1 LFETIA
7 AISHHDDL
15 EREWEGNELTPAGTP
30 LDFTLDKSTSL
41 EKLRELTTNARYRG
55 RWVALLISRHVS
67 YLNEAKRG
75 ESKELDK
82 LLDEQL
88 EHQKQWQKELNL
100 TQEEVDSAYAFMQW
114 CDRLSLILCQH
125 EVPVDQRALEI
136 SKGPDGKRYDI
147 VELSDGKITVKPWP
161 FEDEQFTV
169 NVEASYLTQVTF
181 KDNAELTKALKAA
194 KLDLLEWTFAKG

>member
-1 LFETIA
+1 
-7 AISHHDDL
+7 
-15 EREWEGNELTPAGTP
+15 
-30 LDFTLDKSTSL
+30 
-41 EKLRELTTNARYRG
+41 
-55 RWVALLISRHVS
+55 
-67 YLNEAKRG
+67 
-75 ESKELDK
+75 
-82 LLDEQL
+82 
-88 EHQKQWQKELNL
+88 
-100 TQEEVDSAYAFMQW
+100 MQW

-181 KDNAELTKALKAA
+181 KDNAELTKALKTA